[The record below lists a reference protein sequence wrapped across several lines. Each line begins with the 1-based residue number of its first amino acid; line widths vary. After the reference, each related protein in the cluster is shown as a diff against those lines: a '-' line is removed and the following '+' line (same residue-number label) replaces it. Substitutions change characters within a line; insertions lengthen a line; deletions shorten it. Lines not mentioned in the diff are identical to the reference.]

1 MVFLF
6 GQNNYICVV
15 FYGSSHHL
23 INMAKKK
30 QGRDTSMEG
39 VEGAL
44 SRTEQFIED
53 NQKWIVR
60 VVTAILAIVAI
71 FIGIKRFYLNPIEEE
86 AHGQMFVAEQ
96 YFEADSFNLAL
107 YGDGNY
113 SGFLQIIDDY
123 GFTRASNLAKYYAGI
138 SFLKTGQYEDA
149 IKYLKKF
156 KSRDKMVAPIATGAI
171 GDAYVELG
179 ETDTGLDYYLRAAG
193 LSDNKFTSPMYLMKA
208 GLIYENLG
216 RYKEALEVYEKI
228 RREYPEYSR
237 NNNIEKYITRSRM
250 QS

>member
-1 MVFLF
+1 
-6 GQNNYICVV
+6 
-15 FYGSSHHL
+15 
-23 INMAKKK
+23 MAKK
-30 QGRDTSMEG
+30 QSTDTGMEG

-44 SRTEQFIED
+44 TRTEQFIED

-71 FIGIKRFYLNPIEEE
+71 YIGVKRFYLNPIEEE

-123 GFTRASNLAKYYAGI
+123 GITKASNLANYYAGI
-138 SFLKTGQYEDA
+138 SYLKTGQYEDA
-149 IKYLKKF
+149 IEYLKKF
-156 KSRDKMVAPIATGAI
+156 KSKDKMVAPIATGAI

-179 ETDTGLDYYLRAAG
+179 ETELGLEYYLKAAA
-193 LSDNKFTSPMYLMKA
+193 LSDNKFTTPMYLMKA
-208 GLIYENLG
+208 GLVYESLG
-216 RYKEALEVYEKI
+216 EYREALELYEQI
-228 RREYPEYSR
+228 HREYPEYSR
-237 NNNIEKYITRSRM
+237 SNNIEKYITRSRM

>member
-1 MVFLF
+1 
-6 GQNNYICVV
+6 
-15 FYGSSHHL
+15 
-23 INMAKKK
+23 
-30 QGRDTSMEG
+30 MEG

-44 SRTEQFIED
+44 TKTEQFIED

-71 FIGIKRFYLNPIEEE
+71 FIGVKRFYLNPLEEE
-86 AHGQMFVAEQ
+86 ANGQMFVAEQ

-123 GFTRASNLAKYYAGI
+123 GITKAGNLANYYAGI

-149 IKYLKKF
+149 IEYLKKF
-156 KSRDKMVAPIATGAI
+156 KSKDKMVAPIATGAI

-179 ETDTGLDYYLRAAG
+179 DTEKGLEYYLEAAN
-193 LSDNKFTSPMYLMKA
+193 LSDNNFTSPMYLMKA
-208 GLIYENLG
+208 GL
-216 RYKEALEVYEKI
+216 VYEELGEYEDALRLYERI
-228 RREYPEYSR
+228 RRDYPEYSR
-237 NNNIEKYITRSRM
+237 SNNIEKYITRSRLR
-250 QS
+250 S